1 MRIPPI
7 PPSTILSHKNYRV
20 ARELVKSDN
29 GVEPRCPRNVTMSSF
44 DKLLEVY
51 KSYPSNNKNWYKVEE
66 FFNFLKDLPEEE
78 GDAEWSP
85 PLNLDDSPFFEPN
98 LETLLD
104 FKEPKTEE
112 INDLQH
118 RVREALENMDSAK
131 VEGNIN
137 KIKKAIKE
145 SFADV
150 ISRNAIRDNKYRKF
164 QVTNCGIRD
173 LIRSNEKSMFANDH
187 LETMGLL
194 KGINNELTSIQSIES
209 DKKVLFVMLD
219 DSGSMDRTD
228 KQAYVL
234 LAYLKMLEELN
245 PNVDVYIKG
254 FESHLYEETWDLKE
268 GIPDFGFN
276 GGGTD
281 IQQSIHEYFRF
292 IDHNFEN
299 LENYSMLIIN
309 DGQDDLTEFS
319 PPCRVNAIMLMQNN
333 NMVEK
338 VCKGTGGVAFC
349 IT

>member
-1 MRIPPI
+1 MKIPPI
-7 PPSTILSHKNYRV
+7 PPSTRLSHKNYRV

-29 GVEPRCPRNVTMSSF
+29 GVQPRCPRNVSMENF
-44 DKLLEVY
+44 NQILQAY
-51 KSYPSNNKNWYKVEE
+51 NAYPSNRKNWYKVEE
-66 FFNFLKDLPEEE
+66 FLNFLKDLPEGEDD
-78 GDAEWSP
+78 GKVKMA
-85 PLNLDDSPFFEPN
+85 LKLDDSPFIEPN
-98 LETLLD
+98 LETLLE
-104 FKEPKTEE
+104 FKEPETDE
-112 INDLQH
+112 IDDLQH
-118 RVREALENMDSAK
+118 RVREALEHMDSEK

-137 KIKKAIKE
+137 KIKRAIRE

-150 ISRNAIRDNKYRKF
+150 ISRNAIRDNEYRKF

-173 LIRSNEKSMFANDH
+173 LIRSNEKSMFADDH

-219 DSGSMDRTD
+219 DSGSMDDRD

-234 LAYLKMLEELN
+234 LAYLKMLEELS

-254 FESHLYEETWDLKE
+254 FESHLYEETWNLKE
-268 GIPDFGFN
+268 GIPDFSFN
-276 GGGTD
+276 GGGTN
-281 IQQSIHEYFRF
+281 IQQAIHEYFHF
-292 IDHNFEN
+292 IDQKFDN

-309 DGQDDLTEFS
+309 DGQDRLIEFS